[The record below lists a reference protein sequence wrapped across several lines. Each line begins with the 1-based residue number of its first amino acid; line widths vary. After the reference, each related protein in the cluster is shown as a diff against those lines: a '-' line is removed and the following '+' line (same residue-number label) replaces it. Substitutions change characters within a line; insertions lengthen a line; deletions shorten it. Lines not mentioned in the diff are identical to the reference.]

1 MVKAT
6 KTAKTQVDV
15 LEMARSRIM
24 VEIIPAKGLSVMTDR
39 EALLA
44 LYAFLTTKRY
54 VTMDGDSLHD
64 MVTRYQNPPLTAL
77 NTVAM
82 QMTTKEY
89 NALAELMKEVSKHLK
104 ESDIEQ
110 SEPV

>member
-1 MVKAT
+1 M
-6 KTAKTQVDV
+6 
-15 LEMARSRIM
+15 S
-24 VEIIPAKGLSVMTDR
+24 DR

-44 LYAFLTTKRY
+44 LYAFLTTKQY
-54 VTMDGDSLHD
+54 VTMDGDSLRD
-64 MVTRYQNPPLTAL
+64 MVMRYKTPPLTAL

-89 NALAELMKEVSKHLK
+89 NALAELMKAVSAHLK